1 MKFSAKKVALIGIL
15 GALTCVLTMFPKI
28 PVPATE
34 GYIHLGDS
42 VVFITGAVLDPISA
56 ILSAGIGSM
65 LADFFA
71 GYAHW
76 MLPTLLIK
84 SAMALLVSLVVK
96 NRFTKIK
103 FSLGMFA
110 SGIIM
115 IVGYYVASA
124 IMKGNW
130 HLPLASVPFN
140 MAQFA
145 AGFLVAFLVVNAL
158 LSRGIIKGDKK
169 K

>member
-1 MKFSAKKVALIGIL
+1 MRFSAKKVALVGIL

-42 VVFITGAVLDPISA
+42 VVFIAATVLDPLSA

-65 LADFFA
+65 LADFFS

-76 MLPTLLIK
+76 MLPTLVIK
-84 SAMALLVSLVVK
+84 STMALLISLVVQK
-96 NRFTKIK
+96 GFTKTK

-115 IVGYYVASA
+115 IAGYYVASA

-140 MAQFA
+140 IAQFI
-145 AGFLVAFLVVNAL
+145 AGFIVAFLVVNAL
-158 LSRGIIKGDKK
+158 LSRGIIKRGE
-169 K
+169 